1 MRLVIKS
8 KVKILRSQPLV
19 RHLIIFLRAEVFG
32 LSFKLQSP
40 KQQLVR
46 KTFLFYVDKRIANK

>member
-8 KVKILRSQPLV
+8 KVKKLRSQPLV
-19 RHLIIFLRAEVFG
+19 RHLTIFLRAEVFG
-32 LSFKLQSP
+32 LSFIDNPQ

-46 KTFLFYVDKRIANK
+46 KTFLFYVDK